1 MVKKQRDRLPNKE
14 LARKLFHAAAM
25 LGTVLASAFIFQV
38 FGMEAMKQFLLAV
51 LLLVLVTEWIVLDL
65 RLYLPFY
72 RELERPTERSHMHGS
87 AYCLIGSL
95 LAIQFFSLR
104 IAFVATMMVA
114 LTDVVTGIVGMK
126 WGKHRLIGSK
136 TVEGTCSGLVVNVI
150 IGSLLLPL
158 DVGLAMAVT
167 ATVVEAVVSKI
178 DDNLAVP
185 VIAGFVGQ
193 MMLYSL

>member
-1 MVKKQRDRLPNKE
+1 MVKKHRDTLPTKE
-14 LARKLFHAAAM
+14 LARKLFHAATM

-38 FGMEAMKQFLLAV
+38 FGILAMNQFLLGV
-51 LLLVLVTEWIVLDL
+51 LILVLVTEWIVLDL
-65 RLYLPFY
+65 RWYLPFY
-72 RELERPTERSHMHGS
+72 RELERPAERFRMHGS

-126 WGKHRLIGSK
+126 WGRHPLIGPK
-136 TVEGTCSGLVVNVI
+136 TVEGTLSGLVVNII

-158 DVGLAMAVT
+158 DIGLAMAVT
-167 ATVVEAVVSKI
+167 ATTVEAVVNI
-178 DDNLAVP
+178 VDDNLAVP
-185 VIAGFVGQ
+185 VLAGFVGQ
-193 MMLYSL
+193 MMLYTI